1 MATLFLAQQIKIFSE
16 TWRAP
21 KPSHVI
27 SSSPIL
33 LTFHTHFLVSRMQY
47 FREGIIPKLI
57 SEFVALGFV
66 LFIIPAIYI
75 FELSVVIPALY
86 PTENDS
92 SFWLCFHSVMGS
104 FLMFNLVGNLIGVIF
119 VDTSSK
125 EIVVDAAKV
134 NEHVSLWLP
143 FDQFKQHD
151 SPKYRWNCRKDGTFA
166 PCAKRMHLL
175 ERGTAAR
182 AVNAFWRGNITAD
195 SRAAVWDSR
204 ISVSFTSSSFTCSFR
219 VCMRRISTTSS
230 YGRWF
235 TNPIGLTSY
244 E

>member
-1 MATLFLAQQIKIFSE
+1 MG
-16 TWRAP
+16 
-21 KPSHVI
+21 SHVI

-134 NEHVSLWLP
+134 ELSKGWHFCSVCETHAPPRTWHCSTCGKCILKREHHCGFTGCCV
-143 FDQFKQHD
+143 
-151 SPKYRWNCRKDGTFA
+151 
-166 PCAKRMHLL
+166 
-175 ERGTAAR
+175 
-182 AVNAFWRGNITAD
+182 
-195 SRAAVWDSR
+195 DSR

-219 VCMRRISTTSS
+219 VCMRRISTT
-230 YGRWF
+230 
-235 TNPIGLTSY
+235 
-244 E
+244 